1 MNLLSGVKDWFSL
14 GIWLGVPIPRLHDI
28 EHNFPGDENLQ
39 RRLSEVVITWINACP
54 EKATWT
60 TLVEALTEM
69 GQRKT
74 AQEVAEKR
82 GLFTMHAILLNSVL
96 FTSCFRNYSAWSL

>member
-28 EHNFPGDENLQ
+28 EHNFPGEENLQ

-69 GQRKT
+69 GRRKN
-74 AQEVAEKR
+74 AQEVAER
-82 GLFTMHAILLNSVL
+82 TGLLYFACYT
-96 FTSCFRNYSAWSL
+96 TY